1 MLPCIDIPIS
11 NHTRSNLKMHF
22 TQVFTALTLA
32 GSAVAAPPP
41 KYGGPA
47 PPKAQG
53 LATAMQARGREFI
66 GTALTL
72 RGNATEEAIARNN
85 ADFNSLV
92 ASLPINNGYSRYLLP
107 FQFHPRECHEGMKT
121 CCSRS

>member
-1 MLPCIDIPIS
+1 MPQCVDNLTT
-11 NHTRSNLKMHF
+11 NYTRSNIKMHF
-22 TQVFTALTLA
+22 TQVFTALALA

-41 KYGGPA
+41 KYGGPAPPA

-85 ADFNSLV
+85 ADFNSFV
-92 ASLPINNGYSRYLLP
+92 TYLPTNHGCSRY
-107 FQFHPRECHEGMKT
+107 
-121 CCSRS
+121 